1 MLSFIGRSISP
12 SVITHQCR
20 VVSSAVRVMARNFVA
35 SRGSSVCERF
45 WLVNATIAHKDQS
58 ERLLAVPTVISVH
71 SHRDGSDYSTE
82 DRTPDPPS
90 GPWLALTV
98 PPPGWP

>member
-1 MLSFIGRSISP
+1 M
-12 SVITHQCR
+12 ITHQCR

-58 ERLLAVPTVISVH
+58 ERLLS
-71 SHRDGSDYSTE
+71 
-82 DRTPDPPS
+82 
-90 GPWLALTV
+90 LQ
-98 PPPGWP
+98 